1 MEKELFR
8 LPVEI
13 SKSENL
19 IETKDK
25 ILFIG
30 SCFADNMGKFMNDA
44 RFPVMVN
51 PFGVLYNPMS
61 IAATINSLLNPFDAE
76 DLELDFDNGLWHSF
90 LHHGKFSR
98 PTPEETI
105 EEIQNVVSE
114 TSLFLQETKYL
125 ALTFGTSYV
134 YEHKEK
140 MRIVAN
146 CHKFNANL
154 FNRYLLESDEIIEI
168 YTDLIVRL
176 RVFNPALKIILTVSP
191 VRHLKDGAHGNQI
204 SKSVLLLAIEK
215 IVERF
220 GGVVYFPA
228 YEIVMDEL
236 RDYRFYDSGMI
247 QPNETAIKYIWQKFI
262 NAFFSDEAHNYYN
275 QVQKIIK
282 ARNHRI
288 SGFVNEHSEKFINNS
303 LQQIDLLMSQFPN
316 TLLEQDRQY
325 FLKYINTLIAN

>member
-13 SKSENL
+13 PKADSL

-30 SCFADNMGKFMNDA
+30 SCFANNMGKFMEDA
-44 RFPVMVN
+44 RFSVMIN

-61 IAATINSLLNPFDAE
+61 IASTINSLLNPFDSN
-76 DLELDFDNGLWHSF
+76 DLELEFDNGLWHSF
-90 LHHGKFSR
+90 FHHGKFSR
-98 PTPEETI
+98 PTPEATI
-105 EEIQNVVSE
+105 AEIQKSVSE
-114 TSLFLQETKYL
+114 TALFLKETKYL

-154 FNRYLLESDEIIEI
+154 FNRYLLEPYEIIET

-176 RVFNPALKIILTVSP
+176 RVFNPSLKIILTVSP

-204 SKSVLLLAIEK
+204 SKSVLLLAMEK

-220 GGVVYFPA
+220 DGVVYFPA

-236 RDYRFYDSGMI
+236 RDYRFYDSEMI
-247 QPNETAIKYIWQKFI
+247 QPNETAVKYIWEKFI
-262 NAFFSDEAHNYYN
+262 NTFLSEEAHNYYN
-275 QVQKIIK
+275 QAQKIIK
-282 ARNHRI
+282 ARNHRL
-288 SGFVNEHSEKFINNS
+288 SGFLNENSEKFIHNT
-303 LQQIDLLMSQFPN
+303 LQQIELLISQYPN
-316 TLLEQDRQY
+316 VLLEQDRKY
-325 FLKYINTLIAN
+325 FLKLLDKL